1 MQKTIMREV
10 GIYAIML
17 IALAL
22 LMHPDLLSSPSDRL
36 ALMKE
41 KGNHTHPVL
50 YSLIIYGVIGVLR
63 LLFGWIKK
71 MFIKKDQ
78 AK

>member
-1 MQKTIMREV
+1 MQKVILKEV
-10 GIYAIML
+10 VIYVVML

-22 LMHPDLLSSPSDRL
+22 IMHPDLLSSPSDRL
-36 ALMKE
+36 ALMQEKE
-41 KGNHTHPVL
+41 NFTHPIL
-50 YSLIIYGVIGVLR
+50 YSLIIYAVIGLLR

-71 MFIKKDQ
+71 FFVKKDQ